1 MGSIKVALPRFPESE
16 CTFTLTSLLSF
27 IIFEILFH
35 LVATTKNLF
44 FLCGKVLKLVHL
56 SVVSKFYD
64 SPIPLNEA
72 DHTFPPNILVS
83 YLIFVN

>member
-1 MGSIKVALPRFPESE
+1 MRSDYVFPPKVLVSYYIFIKTHCKNSSVKIWALQRMGSIKVALPRFPESE

-44 FLCGKVLKLVHL
+44 LCV
-56 SVVSKFYD
+56 
-64 SPIPLNEA
+64 
-72 DHTFPPNILVS
+72 
-83 YLIFVN
+83 